1 MRLGFAAL
9 FGSFFILIF
18 LIAIASYVLAAL
30 GLYTMA
36 KNRNIENEWVAW
48 IPVAQLY
55 ILGKVIGT
63 LNIGGYEI
71 PQVELVL
78 PGIAVTGVVLGA
90 IPLIG
95 TIIAIGSAIVSLFA
109 LYKLY
114 NMHRPDQA
122 MMYLIV
128 SIIIPFMGAVF
139 IYMMR
144 NDAPVYVDSPSQF

>member
-1 MRLGFAAL
+1 MRMDYGIAAL
-9 FGSFFILIF
+9 FGTFFLFIF
-18 LIAIASYVLAAL
+18 LIAFASYVFVAL

-36 KNRNIENEWVAW
+36 QRRNIENPWIAW

-55 ILGKVIGT
+55 ILGRVIRT

-78 PGIAVTGVVLGA
+78 PGIAIASAVLGM

-95 TIIAIGSAIVSLFA
+95 TVISIAAAVVSFFA

-114 NMHRPDQA
+114 KIHRPDQA
-122 MMYLIV
+122 VLYLV
-128 SIIIPFMGAVF
+128 LSIIIPFMGPVF
-139 IYMMR
+139 IFLMR
-144 NDAPVYVDSPSQF
+144 NDAPAFEEA